1 MGVGKNRVADILKPV
16 VMPNSVAEAVDAIA
30 KVHEKCRTRD
40 KFFMRTYL
48 LLQSECC
55 QYCIDEEWAK

>member
-16 VMPNSVAEAVDAIA
+16 VMPNSVAEAVEAIA
-30 KVHEKCRTRD
+30 KVLEKCRTRD
-40 KFFMRTYL
+40 KSFMRTYL